1 MTIKITL
8 EKKEYNLILKLIQP
22 EVDECEKMNN
32 YGGDY
37 GENLRNI
44 KYKILSMTKNIRRL
58 SQNQME
64 EILQKVSENLTVQ
77 FPNYNRAEYDQALID
92 LKNYQDRLNAIG
104 DHVQGIKRID

>member
-22 EVDECEKMNN
+22 EVDECQEMNN

-44 KYKILSMTKNIRRL
+44 KYKILSLNL
-58 SQNQME
+58 DNGDQVE
-64 EILQKVSENLTVQ
+64 EDEAPIIDFNKH
-77 FPNYNRAEYDQALID
+77 PHLI
-92 LKNYQDRLNAIG
+92 
-104 DHVQGIKRID
+104 

>member
-32 YGGDY
+32 YGGNY

-44 KYKILSMTKNIRRL
+44 KYKILSLNL
-58 SQNQME
+58 DNGDQVE
-64 EILQKVSENLTVQ
+64 EDKAPIIDFDKH
-77 FPNYNRAEYDQALID
+77 PHLI
-92 LKNYQDRLNAIG
+92 
-104 DHVQGIKRID
+104 